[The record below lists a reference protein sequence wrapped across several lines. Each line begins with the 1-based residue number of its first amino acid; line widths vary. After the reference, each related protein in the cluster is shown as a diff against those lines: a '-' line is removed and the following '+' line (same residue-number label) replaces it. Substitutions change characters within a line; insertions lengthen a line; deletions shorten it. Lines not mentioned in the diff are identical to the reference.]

1 MAMGKVRQ
9 RTVYWVTAGL
19 VACMISGF
27 AMATVF
33 STGGSNTT
41 YQGSQTTTVDAVTG
55 LQYSSTNLME
65 LASATGPAG
74 CSSGSPCN
82 VATAGVTVCTGGFTG
97 STSCAAQDFVQQV
110 NLTTI
115 ASTQFPGT
123 VQLTLFVTGTPAGG
137 SGTTTVA
144 TSSFYF
150 TESAAPSSPTTI
162 TLDFDVGTSTTGP
175 GTVTSVTVTANA

>member
-9 RTVYWVTAGL
+9 RTIYWVTGAL

-41 YQGSQTTTVDAVTG
+41 YQGSQTTTVDPVTG
-55 LQYSSTNLME
+55 LEYSSTNLME

-74 CSSGSPCN
+74 CSSGSPCD
-82 VATAGVTVCTGGFTG
+82 VASAGVTVCAGGFTG
-97 STSCAAQDFVQQV
+97 STSCAAQDFVEQV

-115 ASTQFPGT
+115 ASVQFPGT
-123 VQLTLFVTGTPAGG
+123 VQLTMFVTGTPAGG
-137 SGTTTVA
+137 SGSSTVA
-144 TSSFYF
+144 TASFYF
-150 TESAAPSSPTTI
+150 TESAAPSASTTI
-162 TLDFDVGTSTTGP
+162 TLDFDVGTSSSGP
-175 GTVTSVTVTANA
+175 GTVTGLTVTANA